1 MWSVVCGGILIT
13 HMAMTQRRRGEKT
26 KIIVYNTFFV
36 LRHFLGVA
44 SQTWEVP
51 PTRHFCLSIIPPSC
65 STLLLSLSP
74 ELYDNSS
81 TIVSSSTTVIKK
93 KHHHD
98 GKLRTSK
105 AQASPKDHFRVGRDD
120 TTQRYQES
128 HNSHVTLKSIS
139 TLRCIQ
145 R

>member
-1 MWSVVCGGILIT
+1 MYRLQFTTLSLSCDVFLALHRKNWPRSYSSTTDSPLLL
-13 HMAMTQRRRGEKT
+13 
-26 KIIVYNTFFV
+26 VYPV
-36 LRHFLGVA
+36 YHIYLLLVRHYFSAV
-44 SQTWEVP
+44 
-51 PTRHFCLSIIPPSC
+51 
-65 STLLLSLSP
+65 LSLSP

-81 TIVSSSTTVIKK
+81 SIVSSSTTAIKK
-93 KHHHD
+93 KHHD

-105 AQASPKDHFRVGRDD
+105 AQASPKDHLRVGRDD

-139 TLRCIQ
+139 TIRCIQ